1 VRRFGGPARVFES
14 EDAAGEA
21 ILNGDITG
29 GEVIVVR
36 DCGPKGAPG
45 MPCLYGS
52 VWLLKSRGLDD
63 KVALVTDGRLSGTIR
78 GLAVAHVSPESG
90 VGGPLAAVR
99 DGDRIEIDIDARRID
114 LAVDGAEVAA
124 RLAADAGLTVARATG
139 SVLGAAAVG
148 GALAQ
153 YRSLVGPT
161 HLGAIV
167 GHEPTPEEE
176 SHG

>member
-1 VRRFGGPARVFES
+1 
-14 EDAAGEA
+14 
-21 ILNGDITG
+21 
-29 GEVIVVR
+29 
-36 DCGPKGAPG
+36 

-99 DGDRIEIDIDARRID
+99 DGDRIDIDIDARRID
-114 LAVDGAEVAA
+114 LAVDGAEVAS
-124 RLAADAGLTVARATG
+124 RLAADATTRATPVG
-139 SVLGAAAVG
+139 LGVGATNGAGAPEGRSAVR

-161 HLGAIV
+161 HLGALV
-167 GHEPTPEEE
+167 GHQPASEEE